1 MRSSDPGL
9 ERAAP
14 AADAGRDE
22 PDNAV
27 MSQISQPLTAVVTTL
42 LFLQRQAA
50 ELTARLCQARHVP
63 QRRRGA
69 ACPGAHAV
77 TAESRAG
84 AFPWAGEGQA
94 QGYPGEQQADPC
106 TRIPS
111 PPGEGNFQTGTTRL
125 VPSEQN

>member
-9 ERAAP
+9 EIAAP

-22 PDNAV
+22 PADAV
-27 MSQISQPLTAVVTTL
+27 ISQPLTAVVTTL
-42 LFLQRQAA
+42 LFLQRQEA

-77 TAESRAG
+77 MAESRAG

-94 QGYPGEQQADPC
+94 QGYLGEQQADPC

-111 PPGEGNFQTGTTRL
+111 PPRRGQFSNREDS
-125 VPSEQN
+125 PSAI